1 MKKHYEKRFVDHSP
15 EQMFNLVSN
24 VKSYPDFLPW
34 CLGSRIISN
43 DDNTLIADLIVGFQ
57 IYREKFRS
65 KVILNKNKNI
75 IQVYYE
81 DGPFKHL
88 SNKWVFINHK
98 SGCEI
103 NFYLEFEFKNII
115 FQTLIEKLFSE
126 AVKKMVEAFEKR
138 AEKIYKKYK

>member
-15 EQMFNLVSN
+15 EQMFDLVSN

-65 KVILNKNKNI
+65 KVILNKNENT

-88 SNKWVFINHK
+88 SNKWVFINNK